1 MNQGSNVPRFQ
12 SAPEEL
18 GGRLLWLASLGIS
31 LWFSYLN
38 RFFELDDALIYH
50 RYLRNLL
57 RGDGL
62 VYNPGEA
69 FNALTSPAYTYLS
82 LATSWLVGDVG
93 TASTALAAALF
104 LALLTVFFLLFRRVC
119 GPLEAGLGCLFAAS
133 SPYLYQTFGME
144 TLLFVLLTG
153 LCLWLFETEKGAFW
167 LGIACALLLLTR
179 SEGVFLVAA
188 LVTRHL
194 WLRRPLPRRRDFLLP
209 ILLVSA
215 VMVFNFQYY
224 GEPLPHTAQVK
235 IDQGRSGLWGDWPL
249 FLRAGYHLNWFF
261 GGSRALAALLGLA
274 ALGGLWTLRRRSLG
288 WNGAIFLSLLLLF
301 YVGLNIPSY
310 HWYYAPFYLAA
321 FFLAPVGLA
330 GLGKALKKAPNQV
343 LGKAGGLVYAA
354 LGLLI
359 FGQFFASNYR
369 RLSTLPPPPAY
380 QQIGL
385 WLKNNVPA
393 DAHLAA
399 AEIGT
404 LGWYSELYMIDILGL
419 VTPENSR
426 FIGERRFEAWLD
438 LYSPDLVLIHAPP
451 WATETA
457 VVKAAARGRYLRDS
471 RFSFPGFQLYRTTG
485 QPARET
491 IAEILLR
498 LTSSPDALEEQS
510 LARNILEEGLYN
522 PIHIAGADLVAV
534 NLTSDRWTRGTQPT
548 GVAARNNSGKPREIR
563 LRLACVAGAEDL
575 PISASVRSGKTS
587 QRVIFT
593 EGGFQDLVLGTLAPG
608 ELRLFLIQSDKEWTP
623 KGKDRRRLGVKIFPP
638 S

>member
-1 MNQGSNVPRFQ
+1 MNQESPIPK
-12 SAPEEL
+12 SEL
-18 GGRLLWLASLGIS
+18 AGRLLWLASMAIS

-57 RGDGL
+57 RGEGL

-82 LATSWLVGDVG
+82 LVSSWLLGDVG
-93 TASTALAAALF
+93 TASVALAAVLF
-104 LALLTVFFLLFRRVC
+104 LALLTVFFFLFRRVS
-119 GPLEAGLGCLFAAS
+119 GSLAAGLGCLLAAT

-144 TLLFVLLTG
+144 SLLFVLLTG
-153 LCLWLFETEKGAFW
+153 ICLWLFEAEQGSFW
-167 LGIACALLLLTR
+167 LGIACALLILTR

-188 LVTRHL
+188 LVIRHL
-194 WLRRPLPRRRDFLLP
+194 WLRRPFPRLRDFLLP
-209 ILLVSA
+209 ALLVFA
-215 VMVFNFQYY
+215 VLVFNFQYY

-261 GGSRALAALLGLA
+261 AGSKALAAILGLA
-274 ALGGLWTLRRRSLG
+274 ALGGFWALRRRSLG
-288 WNGAIFLSLLLLF
+288 WNGAIFLGLLLLF

-310 HWYYAPFYLAA
+310 HWYYAPFYVAA
-321 FFLAPVGLA
+321 FFLAPVGFS
-330 GLGKALKKAPNQV
+330 GLWNLLKKAPHPILSNAARWALAGLCLWV
-343 LGKAGGLVYAA
+343 LGQL
-354 LGLLI
+354 
-359 FGQFFASNYR
+359 FADNQN
-369 RLSTLPPPPAY
+369 RLSAATAPPPY

-385 WLKNNVPA
+385 WLKDHA
-393 DAHLAA
+393 AGDAKLAA

-426 FIGERRFEAWLD
+426 FIGERQFGAWLE
-438 LYSPDLVLIHAPP
+438 LHSPDYVLIHAPP

-457 VVKAAARGRYLRDS
+457 VVKAAARGRFLRDS

-498 LTSSPDALEEQS
+498 LAAEPVELEEQT
-510 LARNILEEGLYN
+510 LAQRILDDGLYN
-522 PIHIAGADLVAV
+522 PIHIAGANLVAV

-548 GVAARNNSGKPREIR
+548 AVAARNPTAQPQEIR
-563 LRLACVAGAEDL
+563 LRLACVAESQDL
-575 PISASVRSGKTS
+575 PVTAWIRQGETRQEIPFFEAGTQEVN
-587 QRVIFT
+587 
-593 EGGFQDLVLGTLAPG
+593 LGTLAPG
-608 ELRLFLIQSDKEWTP
+608 EIRLFLIHTDKAWTP
-623 KGKDRRRLGVKIFPP
+623 AGKDRRRLGVKIFPP
-638 S
+638 Q